1 MRTATAIATL
11 VSALALMGCQHVQ
24 TVETPPTLKEAY
36 RDAFLLGTAVN
47 QEITSGE
54 DAVSQDILLQQFN
67 GITVENV
74 MKAEE
79 INSSPSVYNFAP
91 ADEFVAFGEANG
103 MHIVGHTLVRH
114 NQTRDWVF
122 LDERGEP
129 KTPHAQAEW
138 MRQHIEAV
146 AGHYAGRVHA
156 WDVVYEVIADD
167 GSFRP
172 TTWVYALGDGDVLV
186 TLDLC
191 SAGDDAT

>member
-67 GITVENV
+67 GITVEYV

-79 INSSPSVYNFAP
+79 IHPTPGVYNFP
-91 ADEFVAFGEANG
+91 PVDEFLDFGEANG
-103 MHIVGHTLVRH
+103 MHIVGHTLVWH

-138 MRQHIEAV
+138 MRQHNEAV
-146 AGHYAGRVHA
+146 AGRYAGRVHA
-156 WDVVYEVIADD
+156 GDVVNEERADD
-167 GSFRP
+167 GSDRP
-172 TTWVYALGDGDVLV
+172 PT
-186 TLDLC
+186 
-191 SAGDDAT
+191 